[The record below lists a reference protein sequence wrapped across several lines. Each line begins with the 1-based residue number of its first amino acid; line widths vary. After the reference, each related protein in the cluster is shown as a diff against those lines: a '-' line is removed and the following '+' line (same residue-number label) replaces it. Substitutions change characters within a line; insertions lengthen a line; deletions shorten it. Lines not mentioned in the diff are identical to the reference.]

1 MEWLPCQ
8 VVSFQLSKP
17 TSASKK
23 RPIPGR
29 GRYTVS
35 WDGLDEAGKPL
46 SSGVYLMRLKALS
59 RVETRKM
66 TLMK

>member
-1 MEWLPCQ
+1 MVALPG
-8 VVSFQLSKP
+8 SIFQAVKAEVGPESVQYRDG
-17 TSASKK
+17 A
-23 RPIPGR
+23 
-29 GRYTVS
+29 RYAVS